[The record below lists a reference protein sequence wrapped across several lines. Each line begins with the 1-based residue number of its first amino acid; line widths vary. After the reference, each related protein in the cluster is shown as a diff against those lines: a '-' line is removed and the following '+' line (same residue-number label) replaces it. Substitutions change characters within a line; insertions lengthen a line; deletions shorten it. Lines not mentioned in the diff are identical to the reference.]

1 MGLVNDTKIN
11 QVLSLKYAKGL
22 LFSNWLEGQGFS
34 NQLLRRYR
42 NSGWLETLCRGV
54 MYREKLPLK
63 GMIALTCFNE
73 QLNKDYRVAAHSA
86 LELAGFSHY
95 VPMGKPLLV
104 VAHPKGNVPAW
115 LGMDAFDYTFFT
127 FSTDAFS
134 EPLTTTYK
142 VEGFNVLASV
152 PEQAFMECLL
162 LVPTRYNYMD
172 LYYIMEQLASLRPD
186 VVQHVLTTT
195 TSLKAKRMFLYM
207 AEKAGH
213 YWFDILDTSQIDI
226 GTGKMQLTKGG
237 TYISKYKITV
247 PTELHQYE

>member
-54 MYREKLPLK
+54 MYREQLPLK

-134 EPLTTTYK
+134 APLTTTYK

-152 PEQAFMECLL
+152 PEQAFM
-162 LVPTRYNYMD
+162 
-172 LYYIMEQLASLRPD
+172 
-186 VVQHVLTTT
+186 
-195 TSLKAKRMFLYM
+195 

-213 YWFDILDTSQIDI
+213 YWFDMLDTSQIDI